1 MRTRRAVLS
10 VIGMAAFAGC
20 SSQATDTTDQAA
32 ERELSIAFD
41 GLGRYEEK
49 VRNAEPLEEA
59 SLEVTTDDVHQMLE
73 ETETVEEE
81 AEQIAYFA
89 ETVNHENLHTILQ
102 EYHIE
107 KTSTENQVV
116 INQNTHIGGRIG
128 NVNEIYTVKNNQLQS
143 QPILQTD
150 LLAHTQ
156 KGDTIHKP
164 GQQTP
169 QELKAQRNPE
179 NSARYVEQDY
189 NSIQA
194 GIERGIE
201 NNNAT
206 QEEIREY
213 RERHL
218 ENWSKVMFGTDSE
231 PNVIPHDIE
240 TADTVFEAMYGEGNA
255 QLIAELSNQYESQEY
270 SSETLVTVEYTENGW
285 NFNTPEDRKMGDP
298 LEGEGEYL

>member
-1 MRTRRAVLS
+1 
-10 VIGMAAFAGC
+10 MAAFAGC

-73 ETETVEEE
+73 ETDSVEEE

-89 ETVNHENLHTILQ
+89 EQVNDEDLHSILQ
-102 EYHIE
+102 EYHLE

-116 INQNTHIGGRIG
+116 INQNTHIGGRTG

-150 LLAHTQ
+150 LLVQTER
-156 KGDTIHKP
+156 GDTIHKP
-164 GQQTP
+164 GQQQP

-179 NSARYVEQDY
+179 NSVRFVPQDY
-189 NSIQA
+189 NSIREQIVE
-194 GIERGIE
+194 GVE
-201 NNNAT
+201 NEGATNEQVQEFRNNYL
-206 QEEIREY
+206 QD
-213 RERHL
+213 
-218 ENWSKVMFGTDSE
+218 WSEVMFGTDSE

-298 LEGEGEYL
+298 LEGEENLFS